1 LFGTIVLIVIEN
13 NLMATEKETALITGA
28 SSGFGYEFA
37 KLFAKDGYD
46 VVLVSRNGEK
56 LQDVAQEIK
65 SQYDVRTIVI
75 EKDLAKQGAAE
86 ELYNEVTKQHIQI
99 DVLVNNA
106 GVGERGFFTD
116 TDMDKEL
123 AIIQLNI
130 IALMQLTKYFM
141 KDMVERDHGKIL
153 QLASTASLAPL
164 PLMAVYSGTKAFV
177 YAFSQAIINELKD
190 SNVSMT
196 VLVPGAS
203 DTDFFHKAHAEN
215 TVIYNET
222 SLSDPADVARDGYKA
237 LMKGKAKV
245 VSGMKNKLQSAM
257 SSILPEKSVANTMR
271 KFMDETSDKQKA
283 EEKGSGGKE
292 KITNQPTDSK

>member
-1 LFGTIVLIVIEN
+1 
-13 NLMATEKETALITGA
+13 MATEKETALITGA

-46 VVLVSRNGEK
+46 VILVSRNGEK

-65 SQYDVRTIVI
+65 SQYNVRTIVI
-75 EKDLAKQGAAE
+75 EKDLANAGAAE
-86 ELYNEVTKQHIQI
+86 ELYNEVKKHHIDV

-116 TDMDKEL
+116 TEMDKEL

-130 IALMQLTKYFM
+130 VALMQLTKFFL
-141 KDMVERDHGKIL
+141 KDMVEKDKGRIL

-196 VLVPGAS
+196 VLIPGAS

-222 SLSDPADVARDGYKA
+222 TLSDPADVAKDGYKA
-237 LMKGKAKV
+237 LMKGKAKII
-245 VSGMKNKLQSAM
+245 SGAKNKIQTAFGSV
-257 SSILPEKSVANTMR
+257 LPTKSVTKTMR
-271 KFMDETSDKQKA
+271 KFMDETGDKSKA
-283 EEKGSGGKE
+283 DEKGSGGKE
-292 KITNQPTDSK
+292 KISNQSTDSK